1 MGSRTLHLWALCE
14 DVVVTTDDDGSVVL
28 SSGRF
33 GTERIEEPDRVVRE
47 MLRRMELGPVL
58 PLNVEVAPG
67 RPVPQTWVTGPVL
80 PPPLARL
87 SRMVIRTLGM
97 DDLKGPL
104 LSVTPVAYDATF
116 VPEGVPAH
124 PLRLPRDAHMARAP
138 AGLVLAS
145 ARAKHEVVLH
155 RPEAAWVAATLAWPV
170 TAETAAAALPL
181 PHAVVHDVLGY
192 LVAAGMAVPAEG

>member
-1 MGSRTLHLWALCE
+1 
-14 DVVVTTDDDGSVVL
+14 
-28 SSGRF
+28 
-33 GTERIEEPDRVVRE
+33 
-47 MLRRMELGPVL
+47 
-58 PLNVEVAPG
+58 
-67 RPVPQTWVTGPVL
+67 
-80 PPPLARL
+80 
-87 SRMVIRTLGM
+87 MVIRTLGM

-170 TAETAAAALPL
+170 TAETAVAALPL

-192 LVAAGMAVPAEG
+192 LVAAGMAVPAEGERAGAGVAPDSWWLTAVPPAPYRRTPRAGTAVRAHRVTAATPTRGRCGWRPPGCGR